1 MKLQVSGLLQNGF
14 VMSERVN
21 FQVGLIEPDLSSHR
35 DINEFFDE
43 YQGKNVT
50 VTIVAVLK

>member
-50 VTIVAVLK
+50 VTIEAVQ